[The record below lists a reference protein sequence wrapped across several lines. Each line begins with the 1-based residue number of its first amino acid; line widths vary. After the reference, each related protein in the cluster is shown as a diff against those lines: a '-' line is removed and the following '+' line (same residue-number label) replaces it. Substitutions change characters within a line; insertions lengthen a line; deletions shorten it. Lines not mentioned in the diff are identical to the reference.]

1 MPAKRKKGRE
11 EHDDGVEKM
20 VIGGNYHI
28 FFVLVVFVI
37 LSREEKTRHWTDHT
51 EPKPCDSAIF
61 WVSVRRP
68 EKKISTIEGTLSENA
83 PLDPFGIL

>member
-20 VIGGNYHI
+20 VIGGNYNI
-28 FFVLVVFVI
+28 IFVLVVFVI

-61 WVSVRRP
+61 LGLGSQTR
-68 EKKISTIEGTLSENA
+68 EENLYDRGYA
-83 PLDPFGIL
+83 I